1 MAAVG
6 GGRMIFIT
14 SIISSDEWAKLRD
27 AAAAQFPG
35 EVLARGEVLRRYALA
50 GIKATKNLSEEDRKR
65 QAYQLRSSQH
75 VAGPEGDKPR
85 TGWD

>member
-1 MAAVG
+1 
-6 GGRMIFIT
+6 MIFIT
-14 SIISSDEWAKLRD
+14 SIISSAEWVKLRD

-50 GIKATKNLSEEDRKR
+50 GIEATKRLAEEDMKRK
-65 QAYQLRSSQH
+65 AHELRSSQQ

-85 TGWD
+85 TTWD